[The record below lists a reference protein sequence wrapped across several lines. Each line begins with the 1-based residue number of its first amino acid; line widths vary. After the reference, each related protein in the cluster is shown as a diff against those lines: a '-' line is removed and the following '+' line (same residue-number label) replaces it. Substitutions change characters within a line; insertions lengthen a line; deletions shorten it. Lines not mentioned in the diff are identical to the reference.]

1 MIDVAILSVIRRW
14 HLREGVSIRE
24 ISRRT
29 KLSRNTIRKYLTN
42 GAVEAV
48 YPKRR
53 NRSKLDGYAEELASW
68 LKRESVRGRKERRNL
83 KQLHRDLMKCGY
95 TGSYDR
101 VAAFSRVWR
110 RQRQEA
116 STVSRNAF
124 VALVFAPGEAFQFDW
139 SEDWVVIGAERT
151 KLMVAQFKL
160 CHSRAFMLR
169 AYLLQSHEM
178 LFDAHNHCLAALGGV
193 PRRGIYDNMKT
204 AVDRVGRGK
213 ARVVNA
219 RFKAMA
225 SHFLFE
231 AQFCTPGAG
240 WEKGQVEKN
249 VQDAR
254 PRLFHDAPGF
264 AELCEVNVWLEQR
277 CRELWDEIHHPEQPQ
292 RTVAEVWADERAHL
306 MCMPAPFDG
315 FVEHTKRVSPTCL
328 IAFERN
334 RYSVPASFANRP
346 VSVRVYAERIVIGA
360 EGQVI
365 AEHPRV
371 LARGRDYRPGRT
383 LYDWRH
389 YLTVLQRKPGALRNG
404 APFAELPQPFKRL
417 QALLLKRP
425 GGDREMVESLA
436 LVLHHDEQA
445 VLRAAELALEA
456 GAASKQHV
464 LNILSR
470 LLQASPP
477 SPIDIPDALT
487 LLNEPKADVHRY
499 DRLRGDGHV
508 I

>member
-1 MIDVAILSVIRRW
+1 MIDVDILSVIRRW

-24 ISRRT
+24 IGRRT
-29 KLSRNTIRKYLTN
+29 KLSRNTIRKYLLN
-42 GAVEAV
+42 GDLEPA
-48 YPKRR
+48 YPRR
-53 NRSKLDGYAEELASW
+53 RSRSKLDGYAELLASW
-68 LKRESVRGRKERRNL
+68 LKRESARGRKERRNL
-83 KQLHRDLMKCGY
+83 KQLHADLTERGY

-101 VAAFSRVWR
+101 VAAFARVWR
-110 RQRQEA
+110 RRQREA
-116 STVSRNAF
+116 SKASRDTF
-124 VALVFAPGEAFQFDW
+124 VPLVFAPGEAFQFDW
-139 SEDWVVIGAERT
+139 SEDWAVIGGERT

-169 AYLLQSHEM
+169 AYPLQSHEM
-178 LFDAHNHCLAALGGV
+178 LFDAHNHCLAGLGGV
-193 PRRGIYDNMKT
+193 PRRGIYDNMRT

-231 AQFCTPGAG
+231 AEFCTPGAG

-249 VQDAR
+249 VRDAR

-264 AELCEVNVWLEQR
+264 AGFRDLNPWLEQR
-277 CRELWDEIHHPEQPQ
+277 CRELWGETHHPEQPQ
-292 RTVAEVWADERAHL
+292 RTIAEVWADEQAHL
-306 MCMPAPFDG
+306 MRMPPPFDG

-346 VSVRVYAERIVIGA
+346 VSVRVYAGRIVVAA
-360 EGQVI
+360 EGRVI

-371 LARGRDYRPGRT
+371 IARGRDYRPGRT
-383 LYDWRH
+383 VYDWRH
-389 YLTVLQRKPGALRNG
+389 YLAVLQRKPGALRNG
-404 APFAELPQPFKRL
+404 APFAELPQAFKRL
-417 QALLLKRP
+417 QAALLKRP
-425 GGDREMVESLA
+425 GGDREMAEILA

-445 VLRAAELALEA
+445 VLRAVESALAA

-470 LLQASPP
+470 LREAPP
-477 SPIDIPDALT
+477 PGPIDIPDGLT
-487 LLNEPKADVHRY
+487 LHHEPKADVHRY
-499 DRLRGDGHV
+499 DRLRGDSHV

>member
-1 MIDVAILSVIRRW
+1 MAILSVIRRW

-29 KLSRNTIRKYLTN
+29 KLSRNTIRKYLSN

-53 NRSKLDGYAEELASW
+53 NRSKLDGYAELLASW
-68 LKRESVRGRKERRNL
+68 LKRESVRGRKERRNV
-83 KQLHRDLMKCGY
+83 KQLHGELMKHGY

-101 VAAFSRVWR
+101 VAAFARVWR
-110 RQRQEA
+110 RQQQEA
-116 STVSRNAF
+116 SKVSWNAF

-178 LFDAHNHCLAALGGV
+178 LFDTHNHCLAALGGV

-240 WEKGQVEKN
+240 WKKGQVEKN

-277 CRELWDEIHHPEQPQ
+277 CRGLWDEIHHPEQPQ

-328 IAFERN
+328 IATYN
-334 RYSVPASFANRP
+334 
-346 VSVRVYAERIVIGA
+346 
-360 EGQVI
+360 
-365 AEHPRV
+365 
-371 LARGRDYRPGRT
+371 
-383 LYDWRH
+383 
-389 YLTVLQRKPGALRNG
+389 
-404 APFAELPQPFKRL
+404 
-417 QALLLKRP
+417 
-425 GGDREMVESLA
+425 
-436 LVLHHDEQA
+436 
-445 VLRAAELALEA
+445 
-456 GAASKQHV
+456 
-464 LNILSR
+464 
-470 LLQASPP
+470 
-477 SPIDIPDALT
+477 
-487 LLNEPKADVHRY
+487 ADMKKLY
-499 DRLRGDGHV
+499 DRLTGKGKPHKVAVVAVMRKLIILANVLVREDREWTPLASGP
-508 I
+508 ISA